1 MTAGSRAELADLLQT
16 ITERARFLTTGGTP
30 PDPGLTAPPR
40 DSGCSGPVVVPDGL
54 TVTLSVGASLFD
66 DRFGLAGREART
78 AARPWTSSP
87 TTPCAA
93 RSATATCCC
102 RSARTTADAVTH
114 AVREIARATRGGM
127 QVRWRQDGFVSPP
140 RPSGTPR
147 NLMGFKDGT
156 RNPDTPTPRR
166 WTRLVWA
173 RGGAGEPAWVAG
185 GSYHVVRVI
194 RMLVEFWDRVNLH
207 EQENMIGRRRDTGAP
222 LTASHE
228 FDDPHFENDPTGDV
242 IQLDAHIRLANPR
255 TARRPR
261 RADAAPRLQL
271 RRRRRRER
279 QSRHGAR
286 SSSPS
291 TRTSTASSSRCR
303 NDWPVSRSPT
313 TSRRSAAGT
322 TSRSPESAA
331 PPTGSAAPCS
341 PERDQPV
348 EATRHDRA
356 GTVKKRKKE
365 SCSDPPV
372 CAAPRRPRGCRP
384 RRRGRARRR
393 RHPRG
398 APAVAYPGGQRA
410 DHSDQTVTPIK
421 HLVVIFDENI
431 SFDHYFG
438 TYPNAAN
445 TDGTPFTASPKTP
458 KANTL
463 ATSGTLDEQSQPVRA
478 EAAHPGQA
486 VTCDQNHSYAAEQA
500 AVDGGKMDQFVQ
512 KTETDTCTGAYAAPG
527 LVMDYYDGNTV
538 TGLWNYAQNYAMS
551 DNSWDTTFGPST
563 PGALNLISGQ
573 THGGTPYDPKTGAV
587 LTTSTAVAV
596 GEPQGVGTVIGDP
609 DPAYDDCSD
618 NDHTA
623 SSAVVGM
630 SGRNVGDL
638 LNSRGVTWGWFQG
651 GFTPTTAWNGQTG
664 TYAKCDATTANIGG
678 ATPKDYSP
686 HHSPFQYYKSTSN
699 PHHLPPTSVKAIG
712 HTDQAN
718 HQYDLTSFD
727 TALKGNNLPA
737 VSFLKAPEAQDG
749 HAGYSDPIDEQ
760 KFLVNEINAIQK
772 SSSLV
777 EHGGRPGVRRLGRL
791 VRPRG
796 PEGHERVG
804 DPAVD
809 SAVCTSVAKVGRRLR
824 RPLRPQPAA
833 AAAGDLAVRGAEP
846 RRPHADRAGVGAALH
861 REQLADRPHR

>member
-1 MTAGSRAELADLLQT
+1 MFRPSRL
-16 ITERARFLTTGGTP
+16 RR
-30 PDPGLTAPPR
+30 
-40 DSGCSGPVVVPDGL
+40 SPV
-54 TVTLSVGASLFD
+54 A
-66 DRFGLAGREART
+66 LAGVALAG
-78 AARPWTSSP
+78 AA
-87 TTPCAA
+87 ALA
-93 RSATATCCC
+93 
-102 RSARTTADAVTH
+102 
-114 AVREIARATRGGM
+114 
-127 QVRWRQDGFVSPP
+127 
-140 RPSGTPR
+140 
-147 NLMGFKDGT
+147 
-156 RNPDTPTPRR
+156 
-166 WTRLVWA
+166 
-173 RGGAGEPAWVAG
+173 GAG
-185 GSYHVVRVI
+185 I
-194 RMLVEFWDRVNLH
+194 
-207 EQENMIGRRRDTGAP
+207 
-222 LTASHE
+222 
-228 FDDPHFENDPTGDV
+228 
-242 IQLDAHIRLANPR
+242 LA
-255 TARRPR
+255 
-261 RADAAPRLQL
+261 
-271 RRRRRRER
+271 
-279 QSRHGAR
+279 
-286 SSSPS
+286 
-291 TRTSTASSSRCR
+291 
-303 NDWPVSRSPT
+303 
-313 TSRRSAAGT
+313 
-322 TSRSPESAA
+322 
-331 PPTGSAAPCS
+331 
-341 PERDQPV
+341 
-348 EATRHDRA
+348 
-356 GTVKKRKKE
+356 
-365 SCSDPPV
+365 
-372 CAAPRRPRGCRP
+372 
-384 RRRGRARRR
+384 
-393 RHPRG
+393 G
-398 APAVAYPGGQRA
+398 APAVAYPGGQHA

-445 TDGTPFTASPKTP
+445 TDGMPFTASPKTP

-463 ATSGTLDEQSQPVRA
+463 ATSGTLTNNPNLYAPKRLTS
-478 EAAHPGQA
+478 GQA

-573 THGGTPYDPKTGAV
+573 THGGTAYDPKTGAV
-587 LTTSTAVAV
+587 LTTSTAVQSANA
-596 GEPQGVGTVIGDP
+596 QGVGTVIGDP

-664 TYAKCDATTANIGG
+664 SYAKCDATTANIAG

-727 TALKGNNLPA
+727 SALKGNNLPA

-772 SSSLV
+772 SSSWSSTAVVLAYDDSDGWYDHV
-777 EHGGRPGVRRLGRL
+777 APKVTNGSN
-791 VRPRG
+791 
-796 PEGHERVG
+796 

-809 SAVCTSVAKVGRRLR
+809 STVCTSVTKVAGGYADRCGPSQRLPLLVVSPWAAQNRVDHTPTDQTSVLRFIENNWLTGRIGDASFDTRAGSLGG
-824 RPLRPQPAA
+824 LFDWFHPQQREVLLDPTS
-833 AAAGDLAVRGAEP
+833 GAVSSVVST
-846 RRPHADRAGVGAALH
+846 RPHWPAPPRGGWNA
-861 REQLADRPHR
+861 QP